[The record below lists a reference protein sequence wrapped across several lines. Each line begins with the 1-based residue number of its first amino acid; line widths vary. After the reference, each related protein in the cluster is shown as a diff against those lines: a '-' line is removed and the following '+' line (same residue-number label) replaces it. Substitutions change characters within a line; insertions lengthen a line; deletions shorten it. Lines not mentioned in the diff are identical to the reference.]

1 MASLTRLANVARAAG
16 GARGWLGLLHKLGS
30 TKASPGIQVTIHTML
45 TSHLLMSPWTNQR
58 DSLAQSQCERG
69 SIHRHGQEGVICG
82 GVFMQ
87 QTPTNYTKL
96 CHPLLGKPL
105 CNKPA
110 SASSLYPN
118 TLLPVQLA
126 GDRQKLLKGAR
137 VLSKGLHGRGS
148 W

>member
-1 MASLTRLANVARAAG
+1 MASLTRLANVARGAG
-16 GARGWLGLLHKLGS
+16 RAHGWLGLLHKLGS

-45 TSHLLMSPWTNQR
+45 TSHLLVYSWTNQR
-58 DSLAQSQCERG
+58 DSLAQSQCGRG
-69 SIHRHGQEGVICG
+69 SIHRHGQEDVIREG
-82 GVFMQ
+82 SFMQ

-96 CHPLLGKPL
+96 CHRLLGKPL

-126 GDRQKLLKGAR
+126 GEKQKLLQGAR
-137 VLSKGLHGRGS
+137 VLSKGLHRRGS